1 VLELKRSLSFPAV
14 VILLGAFLVL
24 VGVYVSLAYTN
35 EAPHAKP
42 NRQTEPPSLS
52 RLVPSSPAPQKSDME
67 MAVEQYMTRKAG
79 EEAQRQAAAQA
90 AAQGQEASGKR
101 FSSAAAR
108 QRASGG
114 ESSAGGASSASA
126 GYSKQDEA
134 NAILAGLIAQ
144 YPLLQGSVVY
154 IQETPN
160 GWEGAAYYKSG
171 VILVNPNHTYSLYE
185 IIYHEAMHILDWR
198 EDGKIDYNDYR

>member
-1 VLELKRSLSFPAV
+1 MKRTLSLPVV
-14 VILLGAFLVL
+14 VILLGVFLVL
-24 VGVYVSLAYTN
+24 AGVYVSLAYTN
-35 EAPHAKP
+35 EAQHAKP

-52 RLVPSSPAPQKSDME
+52 RLAPSSPAPQKSDME
-67 MAVEQYMTRKAG
+67 IAVEQYMTRKAS

-90 AAQGQEASGKR
+90 AAQEQEAAGKGS
-101 FSSAAAR
+101 SSAAVEHSV
-108 QRASGG
+108 SGG
-114 ESSAGGASSASA
+114 ESGAGGPFSASA
-126 GYSKQDEA
+126 GYSEQDEA